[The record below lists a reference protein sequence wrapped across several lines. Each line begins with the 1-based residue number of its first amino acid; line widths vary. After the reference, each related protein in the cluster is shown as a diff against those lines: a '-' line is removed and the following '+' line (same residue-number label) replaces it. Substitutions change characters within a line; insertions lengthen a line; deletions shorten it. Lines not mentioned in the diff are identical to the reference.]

1 VDRNEKIVHI
11 SVSGKTVQLALPPAK
26 EESKRKAGG
35 SSGNRIDKG
44 KFFLVGQRKGDLW
57 QIMTNQKRL

>member
-26 EESKRKAGG
+26 EEAKK
-35 SSGNRIDKG
+35 KG
-44 KFFLVGQRKGDLW
+44 WWRLW
-57 QIMTNQKRL
+57 K